1 MCFKIWGATGKT
13 LRFAK
18 GKKKKKKKKAFIKT
32 LCFDDGISDFLF
44 DFRFFWRLN
53 WTEGGGLKISET

>member
-18 GKKKKKKKKAFIKT
+18 GKKKKKKKKKKKSLDKNAVF
-32 LCFDDGISDFLF
+32 
-44 DFRFFWRLN
+44 
-53 WTEGGGLKISET
+53 